1 MENFEPNKFEQ
12 NSHPYTIKRLS
23 PSIGAELLDIDL
35 KKPLTD
41 SLKDE
46 IYQALLVYKVIFFR
60 DQDLTI
66 EEHMDFAKNFGEL
79 EIHPFASNDEQYPE
93 VLKITHNEKNKGR
106 ENTWHSDVTWRL
118 EPSLGSILRMKES
131 PKVGGDTLFADMYA
145 AYEDLSDEVKE
156 KLDGAIAVH
165 DFAGF
170 RKGLEKNG
178 VSEEEIEVFNKKYPM
193 PEHPVIRT
201 HPDTGKKLIYV
212 NAAFTQYIKDWDAD
226 ESSRMLRLLY
236 SRAATPEYQ
245 CRLVWEDNS
254 IAFWDNRC
262 AQHRAT
268 NDYLPE
274 IRSGFRVQI
283 EGLSP
288 PLSG

>member
-12 NSHPYTIKRLS
+12 NTHPYIIKRLS

-35 KKPLTD
+35 RKPLTD

-170 RKGLEKNG
+170 RKRLEKNG

-245 CRLVWEDNS
+245 CRFVWEDNS
-254 IAFWDNRC
+254 IAFWDNRSV
-262 AQHRAT
+262 QHYASS
-268 NDYLPE
+268 DYWPQV
-274 IRSGFRVQI
+274 RRVERVTI
-283 EGLSP
+283 IGDRP
-288 PLSG
+288 V

>member
-12 NSHPYTIKRLS
+12 NTHPYTIKRLS

-46 IYQALLVYKVIFFR
+46 IYHALLVYKVIFFR

-66 EEHMDFAKNFGEL
+66 EEHMDFAKNIGDL

-170 RKGLEKNG
+170 RKRLEKNG

-226 ESSRMLRLLY
+226 ESSKMLRFLY
-236 SRAATPEYQ
+236 SKAATPEYQ
-245 CRLVWEDNS
+245 CRFVWEDNS
-254 IAFWDNRC
+254 IAFWDNRSV
-262 AQHRAT
+262 QHYASS
-268 NDYLPE
+268 DYWPQV
-274 IRSGFRVQI
+274 RRVERVTI
-283 EGLSP
+283 IGDRP
-288 PLSG
+288 V